1 MTQIT
6 EIAPDMYR
14 ICTFVPEVN
23 LQFNQFLVRD
33 DEPLLFHTGMKGL
46 FPVVRRRGYVT
57 GSRHDPVDQLQP
69 FRGR

>member
-14 ICTFVPEVN
+14 ISTFIPEVN

-33 DEPLLFHTGMKGL
+33 EPRLMNAAPSWNGRRSHRLRQL
-46 FPVVRRRGYVT
+46 YVV
-57 GSRHDPVDQLQP
+57 SLQNL
-69 FRGR
+69 